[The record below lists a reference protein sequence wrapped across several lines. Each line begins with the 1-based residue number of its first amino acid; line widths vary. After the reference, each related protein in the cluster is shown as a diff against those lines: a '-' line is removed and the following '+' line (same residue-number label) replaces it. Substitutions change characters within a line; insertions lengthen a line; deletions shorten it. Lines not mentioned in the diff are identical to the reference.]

1 MSLLI
6 LSVVFSKFHPIQSIS
21 LSLSNTDFN
30 VLFFLVC
37 VCVCV
42 FCLKFDCENY
52 ALYKDWFQVYRLKQ
66 LMDKKSYTCRQN
78 NANLFYLMATSSIYH
93 YIYRAR
99 FISIAVSCFLRTY
112 Y

>member
-1 MSLLI
+1 MSLFI

-21 LSLSNTDFN
+21 LSLSNTDLN
-30 VLFFLVC
+30 VFFGVC
-37 VCVCV
+37 VSVV
-42 FCLKFDCENY
+42 FLKFDCENY

-78 NANLFYLMATSSIYH
+78 NANLFYLLATSSIYH

-99 FISIAVSCFLRTY
+99 FISIAVSCFF
-112 Y
+112 